1 MNGRYSHLKLID
13 SRILEDTHIFHFY
26 IMRVAHCAFNFM
38 CNRFFKGTL
47 SLSGLSMLLVLRLVH
62 MFLMKQPTKYGFFP
76 LLARPLSS
84 FFEGARSFAP
94 TVFIGPVFFKKS

>member
-1 MNGRYSHLKLID
+1 MLPILCASVLLK
-13 SRILEDTHIFHFY
+13 E
-26 IMRVAHCAFNFM
+26 
-38 CNRFFKGTL
+38 TL
-47 SLSGLSMLLVLRLVH
+47 SLTGLIVLLVLRLVH
-62 MFLMKQPTKYGFFP
+62 MFLMKQPTKYGFCP